1 MPESTLMSDLVL
13 ELSCGMLLG
22 LQPSSEE
29 LFFVESALQSEDYW
43 FTDDEQA
50 MFRQLLEANNAR

>member
-29 LFFVESALQSEDYW
+29 LFFVEAALQSDDYW
-43 FTDDEQA
+43 FTDDEQD